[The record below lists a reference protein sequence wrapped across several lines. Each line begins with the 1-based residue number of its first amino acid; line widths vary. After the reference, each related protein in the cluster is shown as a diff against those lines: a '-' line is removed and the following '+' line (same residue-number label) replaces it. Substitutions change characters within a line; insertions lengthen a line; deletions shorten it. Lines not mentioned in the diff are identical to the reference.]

1 MPHLSLRSL
10 ALAAAL
16 SLGTAGAASAQGAA
30 PATPPAVAPG
40 ATASAGDAAAADRSS
55 RAPRRDRNRVTLEEL
70 SAGTPVDLYTFLQRG
85 RGAWLRTRGASSFS
99 RPEVVW
105 VYRDGAKVGSVSAL
119 RQIQTSEIREIQYL
133 DGNAATQQFGVDHG
147 AGAIVLRSR

>member
-1 MPHLSLRSL
+1 MSHHSLRSV
-10 ALAAAL
+10 ALAAVL
-16 SLGTAGAASAQGAA
+16 SISTAGAVSAQEAD
-30 PATPPAVAPG
+30 PAVAP
-40 ATASAGDAAAADRSS
+40 APTASAGDAASADRAP

-85 RGAWLRTRGASSFS
+85 RGAWLRPRGASSFS

-105 VYRDGAKVGSVSAL
+105 VYRDGARVGPVTAL

-133 DGNAATQQFGVDHG
+133 DGAAATQQFGVDHG
-147 AGAIVLRSR
+147 SGAIMLRSR

>member
-1 MPHLSLRSL
+1 MSHLSLRSL

-16 SLGTAGAASAQGAA
+16 SIGTAGAASAQNAA
-30 PATPPAVAPG
+30 AAAPPAVAPG
-40 ATASAGDAAAADRSS
+40 ATASAGAAADRAP

-85 RGAWLRTRGASSFS
+85 RGAWLRTRGASSFNK
-99 RPEVVW
+99 PELVW
-105 VYRDGAKVGSVSAL
+105 VYRDGAKVGTVAAL

-133 DGNAATQQFGVDHG
+133 DGSAATQQFGVDHG
-147 AGAIVLRSR
+147 AGAILLRSR

>member
-10 ALAAAL
+10 ALAAAF
-16 SLGTAGAASAQGAA
+16 SISTAGAASAQNA
-30 PATPPAVAPG
+30 
-40 ATASAGDAAAADRSS
+40 ASAGTPAAGPAPAASAANAAAPD

-85 RGAWLRTRGASSFS
+85 RGSWLRTRGASSFS
-99 RPEVVW
+99 KPEVVW

-133 DGNAATQQFGVDHG
+133 DGSAATQQFGVDHG
-147 AGAIVLRSR
+147 AGAIMLRSR

>member
-1 MPHLSLRSL
+1 MFYLSLRSV
-10 ALAAAL
+10 ALAAVL
-16 SLGTAGAASAQGAA
+16 SISTASAVSAQDAPPTVA
-30 PATPPAVAPG
+30 PA
-40 ATASAGDAAAADRSS
+40 ATASTGDAADRAP

-70 SAGTPVDLYTFLQRG
+70 SSGTPVDLYTFLQRG

-105 VYRDGAKVGSVSAL
+105 VYRDGARVGTVSAL

-133 DGNAATQQFGVDHG
+133 DGATATQQFGVDHG
-147 AGAIVLRSR
+147 SGAIMLRSR

>member
-1 MPHLSLRSL
+1 MSHLRLRSV
-10 ALAAAL
+10 ALAAVL
-16 SLGTAGAASAQGAA
+16 SITTAGAVSAQEAA
-30 PATPPAVAPG
+30 PAVAP
-40 ATASAGDAAAADRSS
+40 APTAAAGDAADRAP

-105 VYRDGAKVGSVSAL
+105 VYRDGARVGPVAAL

-133 DGNAATQQFGVDHG
+133 DGTAATQQFGVDHG
-147 AGAIVLRSR
+147 SGAIMLKSR

>member
-1 MPHLSLRSL
+1 MPYLSLRSL

-16 SLGTAGAASAQGAA
+16 SICTADALSAQAAAA
-30 PATPPAVAPG
+30 PAASPT
-40 ATASAGDAAAADRSS
+40 ATASAGEAGD
-55 RAPRRDRNRVTLEEL
+55 RAPRATRRDRNRVTLEEL

-105 VYRDGAKVGSVSAL
+105 VYRDGARVGPVSAL

-133 DGNAATQQFGVDHG
+133 DGSAATQQFGVDHG
-147 AGAIVLRSR
+147 SGVIMLRSR